1 MYWFKEWV
9 SVALVC
15 LVSVMD
21 VVVFVWFVIL
31 VRTIQVQNVRS
42 PFWDMNVLIQGV
54 GFCGVS
60 LSSEC
65 DGCCGFCVICN
76 PSPDHPSP
84 NTSGHLSGTWMYWF
98 KEWVSV
104 VLVCLVSVMDVVVF
118 VWFVILVRTIQVQN
132 VRSPFWDM
140 NVLIQGVGFCG
151 VSLSSECDGCCGF
164 CVICN
169 PSPDHPSSKRPV
181 TFLGHECID
190 SRSGFLWR

>member
-65 DGCCGFCVICN
+65 DGCCGF
-76 PSPDHPSP
+76 
-84 NTSGHLSGTWMYWF
+84 
-98 KEWVSV
+98 
-104 VLVCLVSVMDVVVF
+104 

-132 VRSPFWDM
+132 VRSLFWDM

-190 SRSGFLWR
+190 SRSGVSVVLVCP